1 MIESSLFSDLVFLSD
16 SNVSRFS
23 QMIDPALQKSLLI
36 LLVSLALMLLP
47 VVVQVETVD
56 DTHHHKMIESLQ
68 QVLHLLL
75 YILQDGE
82 PVI

>member
-1 MIESSLFSDLVFLSD
+1 
-16 SNVSRFS
+16 
-23 QMIDPALQKSLLI
+23 MIDPALQKSLLI